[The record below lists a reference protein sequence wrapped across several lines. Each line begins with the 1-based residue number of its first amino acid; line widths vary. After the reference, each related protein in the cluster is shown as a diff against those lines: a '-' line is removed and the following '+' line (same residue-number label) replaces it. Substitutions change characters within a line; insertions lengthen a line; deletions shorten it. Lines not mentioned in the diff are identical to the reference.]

1 MQDYYKKDC
10 DLSSAHSMAPRVAG
24 CASWWTS
31 AASQVEQSSL
41 SKNLSLNIATP
52 NQHGHVAKQRGFQF
66 HDQDS
71 SSTQSTGQSYHEVA
85 SVEESNHCGQS
96 IFSTQLGTELP
107 WLMELV
113 DLLQLPPV
121 FSKKVEGLMVDF
133 WKLKVGHNG
142 TQGKLEVGQVK
153 SDVSM
158 GTEEC
163 LLPPSHVGYRQS
175 FACIPLSYTDPYCN
189 GLLAAYGPQAM
200 IHSPQMLGMANA
212 RVPLPLDL
220 PQDEPIYVNAKQYR
234 AILRRR
240 QYRAKLE
247 AQNKLSKARKPYL
260 HESRH
265 LHALK
270 RARGSGGRFLNTKKL
285 QDCNSNDGM
294 TNGHDESGPNRLSLT
309 SMSESEVHPPDNY
322 KDGASTTS
330 CSDITSAS
338 NSNNFSHQH
347 EFRFSLYPP
356 CVGGAMQ
363 SGGFNSRGVNQPYLS
378 ALL

>member
-52 NQHGHVAKQRGFQF
+52 NQHGHVTKQMGFQF

-96 IFSTQLGTELP
+96 IFSTQL
-107 WLMELV
+107 
-113 DLLQLPPV
+113 
-121 FSKKVEGLMVDF
+121 
-133 WKLKVGHNG
+133 GHNG

-175 FACIPLSYTDPYCN
+175 FACIPLSYTDPYYN

-294 TNGHDESGPNRLSLT
+294 TNGHDKSGPNRLSLT

-338 NSNNFSHQH
+338 NSNSFSHLH

-356 CVGGAMQ
+356 CIGGAMQ

-378 ALL
+378 AHL

>member
-1 MQDYYKKDC
+1 MQDFYKKDS

-41 SKNLSLNIATP
+41 SKSLSLNIATA
-52 NQHGHVAKQRGFQF
+52 NQHDHVAKQMAFQF
-66 HDQDS
+66 RDQDS

-85 SVEESNHCGQS
+85 SVEENNHCGQS
-96 IFSTQLGTELP
+96 IISTQSGY
-107 WLMELV
+107 
-113 DLLQLPPV
+113 
-121 FSKKVEGLMVDF
+121 
-133 WKLKVGHNG
+133 NG
-142 TQGKLEVGQVK
+142 THVQLEVDQVK
-153 SDVSM
+153 SDRLM
-158 GTEEC
+158 GPEEC
-163 LLPPSHVGYRQS
+163 LLPPSQVGYRQS
-175 FACIPLSYTDPYCN
+175 FACIPLPYADPYYN

-200 IHSPQMLGMANA
+200 IHCPQMLGMANA

-220 PQDEPIYVNAKQYR
+220 PQDEPIYVNAKQFR

-285 QDCNSNDGM
+285 QDCNSSGT
-294 TNGHDESGPNRLSLT
+294 TNGQDKSSSNRLYLT
-309 SMSESEVHPPDNY
+309 SMSESEVYPPENY

-338 NSNNFSHQH
+338 NSNSISHQH
-347 EFRFSLYPP
+347 EFGFSLYHP
-356 CVGGAMQ
+356 CIGGTMQ
-363 SGGFNSRGVNQPYLS
+363 SGRFNSRGVNQPYLS
-378 ALL
+378 VHPGGDEGDI